1 VNFTFLGASVAELT
15 DMLLPVPDGVTS
27 CCRICFLSNGLRVG
41 VEFVRF
47 FLGLGVPG
55 KRVSI
60 NGLQYSITIKA

>member
-1 VNFTFLGASVAELT
+1 
-15 DMLLPVPDGVTS
+15 MLLPVPDGVTS

>member
-1 VNFTFLGASVAELT
+1 MKVTFLGASVAELT
-15 DMLLPVPDGVTS
+15 DMLLPAPDGVTS
-27 CCRICFLSNGLRVG
+27 CCRICFLSIGLRVG

-60 NGLQYSITIKA
+60 NDL